1 MADGDRKDEGN
12 DPELAR
18 GLMYVHDQLGRG
30 LLKHDE
36 LAAHVHALTESLIA
50 SGALVLR
57 DFEKRK
63 EKTKQMMLEE
73 ALTKWEGAEILND
86 DTDKYSVEPVK
97 INCAERLHLCK
108 AACCRLD
115 FHLSRQDLHEGVVKW
130 DVGRPYH
137 IRRRADGWCHH
148 SEKSTKRCRI
158 HEERPLTCRQYDCRN
173 DARIWEDFEQAIP
186 SPTLAT
192 LR

>member
-1 MADGDRKDEGN
+1 MANGSDDGN
-12 DPELAR
+12 DPELSRA
-18 GLMYVHDQLGRG
+18 LIYVHQKLGSEI
-30 LLKHDE
+30 LKHEE
-36 LAAHVHALTESLIA
+36 LAAHVYALTESLVA

-63 EKTKQMMLEE
+63 EKTKQMMMEE

-97 INCAERLHLCK
+97 IDCSARMHLCK

-115 FHLSRQDLHEGVVKW
+115 FHLSRQDLHEGAVKW

-137 IRRRADGWCHH
+137 IRHREDGWCHH
-148 SEKSTKRCRI
+148 CEKTTKRCRV
-158 HEERPLTCRQYDCRN
+158 HEKRPLVCRQYDCRN
-173 DARIWEDFEQAIP
+173 DARIWEDFEKGIP
-186 SPTLAT
+186 NPALAT